1 MERQSLYQLLTRSFG
16 FVPTEGQRTV
26 LYHLAAF
33 LLSEKPSPTYL
44 LQGYAGTGKT
54 TLVTTLVKTLPMI
67 GMWYQLMAPTGRAA
81 KVLSGYTGKN
91 ASTIHRKIYRF
102 QQYADGSLRMTRAEN
117 KAKNTLFIVD
127 ECSMISDERS
137 NGRSLL
143 DDLIN
148 YVFSGENCKLLL
160 IGDNAQLPPVG
171 LENSP
176 ANDIN
181 VLKHGFGLT
190 VAAYELTEVM
200 RQEEE
205 SGILW
210 NATALRQTLRP
221 LTPLRALMT
230 APIELPL
237 FNVNNF
243 SDIHRIEPQE
253 FEELLWQ
260 KFGDKTSNEAVIICR
275 SNKRANM
282 YNQAVRARI
291 LQEEGEIST
300 GDKLMVVK
308 NNYFWTDE
316 DQKISFIANGDMIEL
331 MRINNT
337 EEMYGF
343 HFADV
348 EIQLTDYQEEPNLSV
363 KILLETLT
371 SDSPAMTQ
379 EESDRLYHAV
389 EEDYMDI
396 PNRRDRCK
404 AMRQNPYFNA
414 LQVKFGYALT
424 CHKTQGGQWPT
435 VFLDAPFFPDAETH
449 GCASLQVSDLR
460 WFYTAVTRAQ
470 KQLYFVNFQDEYFF
484 SSSFR
489 LK

>member
-210 NATALRQTLRP
+210 NATELRKALMALTP
-221 LTPLRALMT
+221 LTPLM
-230 APIELPL
+230 PL
-237 FNVNNF
+237 FNVNGF

-308 NNYFWTDE
+308 NNYFWTEE

-371 SDSPAMTQ
+371 SDSPALTQ

-470 KQLYFVNFQDEYFF
+470 KQLYFVNFDDNYFM
-484 SSSFR
+484 
-489 LK
+489 